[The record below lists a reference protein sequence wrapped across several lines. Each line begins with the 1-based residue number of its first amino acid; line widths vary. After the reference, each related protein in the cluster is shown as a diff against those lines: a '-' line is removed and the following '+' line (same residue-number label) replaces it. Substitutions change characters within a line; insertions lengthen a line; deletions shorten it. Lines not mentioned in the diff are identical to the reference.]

1 LIVGAQNND
10 GTFFARVEG
19 RDGTFAIS
27 GPDFIKLKLPLESQ
41 GAVSPSPAA
50 TSRPGTTP

>member
-1 LIVGAQNND
+1 MIIGAQNND
-10 GTFFARVEG
+10 GTSFARVEG

-27 GPDFIKLKLPLESQ
+27 GPDFTKLKLPIETQ

-50 TSRPGTTP
+50 TSSPGTTP